1 MTKYE
6 ELKSRLE
13 KAAEYMEKVYE
24 TDTRENQIK
33 ALNGLIRLN
42 RMCISNLSAN
52 EYENVKPLLD
62 RIDKMVQDN

>member
-1 MTKYE
+1 MIKYE
-6 ELKSRLE
+6 KLKDRLE
-13 KAAEYMEKVYE
+13 KAAEYMKKVYE
-24 TDTRENQIK
+24 ADTRENQIK

-52 EYENVKPLLD
+52 EYDNVKLLLD